1 MSPPTLCVFVASKLA
16 ITATDLRSNLATPEK
31 SKASGG
37 GIPIN
42 FSRWCLPV
50 YFCPRAMSTTFK
62 ILTNLEQAACA
73 VDVAAPR
80 HVVSSLAYRRHH
92 GRRLGSHSA

>member
-1 MSPPTLCVFVASKLA
+1 MSSPTLCVFVASKLP
-16 ITATDLRSNLATPEK
+16 ITATDLRSNLATPK
-31 SKASGG
+31 SKASEG

-62 ILTNLEQAACA
+62 ILTNLDQLACA
-73 VDVAAPR
+73 VDVAAPK
-80 HVVSSLAYRRHH
+80 HVVSSLVYRQHH